1 MPIAVIEKP
10 RSCSTNIAQP
20 AGSFGTEEEY
30 SSGNTITS
38 RRSFDTSIPQNESI
52 FVSLPCSCGLAP
64 SQLFGYGSD
73 WSAKLIRGLG
83 SEAPA
88 GFRSRRGDG
97 HDRTPAASQNAAFPT
112 YKAARVHDAAR
123 WRGGRVAARGAGA
136 AARQAADHRN
146 SWARPLRWRGA
157 NGPLLLCSGCAN
169 S

>member
-64 SQLFGYGSD
+64 SQLFGYGRSD

-97 HDRTPAASQNAAFPT
+97 HDRTPVAPQNAAFPT
-112 YKAARVHDAAR
+112 YKAARVHHAAR
-123 WRGGRVAARGAGA
+123 RRGRVAAGGARA
-136 AARQAADHRN
+136 AGGDAGRWIHQL
-146 SWARPLRWRGA
+146 PLGGRLRA
-157 NGPLLLCSGCAN
+157 VCCCVS
-169 S
+169 